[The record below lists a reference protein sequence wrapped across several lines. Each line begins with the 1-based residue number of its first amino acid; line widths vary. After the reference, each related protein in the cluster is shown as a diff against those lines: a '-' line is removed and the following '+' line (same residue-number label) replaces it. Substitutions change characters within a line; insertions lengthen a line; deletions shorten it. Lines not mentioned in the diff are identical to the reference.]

1 MKMTAA
7 LILQLKVLSADWH
20 VNKIETQMTWETK
33 IIDRQTQ
40 QMLRKILTS
49 QLFYLKC
56 QLNLQKQGIDI
67 SILLIIFT
75 HDCFIKQQ

>member
-40 QMLRKILTS
+40 QMLQKFPTS
-49 QLFYLKC
+49 QLFY
-56 QLNLQKQGIDI
+56 
-67 SILLIIFT
+67 
-75 HDCFIKQQ
+75 